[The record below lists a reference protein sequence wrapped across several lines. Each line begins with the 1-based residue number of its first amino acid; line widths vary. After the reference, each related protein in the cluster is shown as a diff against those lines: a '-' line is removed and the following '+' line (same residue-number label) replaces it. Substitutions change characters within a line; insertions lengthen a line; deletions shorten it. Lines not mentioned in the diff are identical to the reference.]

1 MYIIHGINKQN
12 ATGFTRL
19 KFLYFEILKF
29 IAMISYSFSAQK
41 LMRTLFKNYLLV
53 LQLNGKQTNRLLL
66 QSKFYIYANM
76 NSAVFAHYIRMF
88 SVKFVSATLS
98 NGINKEIIFSIS
110 VFLFQ
115 VTKMQYTN
123 NLSG

>member
-19 KFLYFEILKF
+19 KFLYFEISKF

-53 LQLNGKQTNRLLL
+53 SQLNGKQTNRLLL
-66 QSKFYIYANM
+66 QCDIK
-76 NSAVFAHYIRMF
+76 HLCKHEF
-88 SVKFVSATLS
+88 SSFCAL
-98 NGINKEIIFSIS
+98 
-110 VFLFQ
+110 
-115 VTKMQYTN
+115 
-123 NLSG
+123 